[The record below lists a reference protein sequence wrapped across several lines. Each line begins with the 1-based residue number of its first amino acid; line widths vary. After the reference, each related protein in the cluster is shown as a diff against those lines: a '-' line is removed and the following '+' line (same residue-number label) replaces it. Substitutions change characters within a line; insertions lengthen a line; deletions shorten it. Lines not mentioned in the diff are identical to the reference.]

1 MALIPFHLT
10 KSNAGGWMFSTNNT
24 KSTDDGNSILFVGG
38 SALTSDEIESLPD
51 EYTRT
56 LDSGRTVVKTMIVVP
71 NESRDFRTE
80 DRDEYLKA
88 VEEQDELA
96 VQDGGKI
103 LFDPDEN
110 SFVSVN

>member
-1 MALIPFHLT
+1 MALIPFHLA
-10 KSNAGGWMFSTNNT
+10 KSNSGAWMFSTKNT

-56 LDSGRTVVKTMIVVP
+56 LDSGKTVIRNMLVVP
-71 NESRDFRTE
+71 SESREFRTD

-88 VEEQDELA
+88 VEEHDELA

-103 LFDPDEN
+103 LFDTDEN